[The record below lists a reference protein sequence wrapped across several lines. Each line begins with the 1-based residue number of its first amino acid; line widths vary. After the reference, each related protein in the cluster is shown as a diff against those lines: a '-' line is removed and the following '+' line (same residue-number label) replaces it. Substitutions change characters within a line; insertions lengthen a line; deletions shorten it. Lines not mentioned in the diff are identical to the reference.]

1 VSLTRSSRTLIE
13 VLIIAKSQVKR
24 VNSFSASSS
33 IITSSSTFIQS
44 SQITSESINITDV
57 LMLQMIQRATAEE
70 EKKIK
75 ERRIRQKRKNQQK
88 HVNSRNKLKMLEK
101 TETSFMLN

>member
-1 VSLTRSSRTLIE
+1 MTARF
-13 VLIIAKSQVKR
+13 QVKH

-33 IITSSSTFIQS
+33 IITSLSTFIQS
-44 SQITSESINITDV
+44 SQIISESISIADV

-70 EKKIK
+70 ERKIE

-88 HVNSRNKLKMLEK
+88 HANSCNKLKMLEK
-101 TETSFMLN
+101 TETSSMFN